1 VSVVLLRVDER
12 LVHGQ
17 VTVGWGM
24 RLRPAR
30 YVVVDDDLAEAEWE
44 QDLFRL
50 GVPAESE
57 VEFIAVEEAR
67 SRFQDWDGAAS
78 PTVLLTRDLEH
89 MLRLAR
95 GGVLEGREVNLG
107 GIHHAPGRDRVLP
120 YLFLSTEDRDRIRDL
135 LAEGVRVEARD
146 LPDAP
151 RTRAGNLLS

>member
-1 VSVVLLRVDER
+1 VAIVLLRVDER

-24 RLRPAR
+24 RLRPVR
-30 YVVVDDDLAEAEWE
+30 YVVVDDELAEAEWE

-50 GVPAESE
+50 GVPAGSE
-57 VEFIAVEEAR
+57 VEFTGVEEAR
-67 SRFQDWDGAAS
+67 SRFPVWDEAPG
-78 PTVLLTRDLEH
+78 PTILLTRDLDH

-120 YLFLSTEDRDRIRDL
+120 YLFLSTEDRERIRAL
-135 LAEGVRVEARD
+135 LEEGARVEARD

-151 RTRAGNLLS
+151 RTRARTLLG

>member
-1 VSVVLLRVDER
+1 MSVVLLRVDER

-30 YVVVDDDLAEAEWE
+30 YVVVDDDLAEAQWE

-67 SRFQDWDGAAS
+67 SRFQDWDGAPS
-78 PTVLLTRDLEH
+78 STVLLTRDLDH

>member
-1 VSVVLLRVDER
+1 
-12 LVHGQ
+12 
-17 VTVGWGM
+17 M

-57 VEFIAVEEAR
+57 VEFAAVEEAR
-67 SRFQDWDGAAS
+67 SRFADWDGEPGS
-78 PTVLLTRDLEH
+78 TILLTRDLNH

-95 GGVLEGREVNLG
+95 GGLLEGREVNLG

-120 YLFLSTEDRDRIRDL
+120 YLFLSAEDRERIRDL

-151 RTRAGNLLS
+151 RTRAGTLLS